1 MQTITLYLGLDVH
14 KDSITIAIAQPGPK
28 GEVRLY
34 GTISNA
40 IEPLE
45 AALKRIRKA
54 HPGAQLEVAYEAGP
68 CGFVI
73 ARRLKQLEVPCLVAA
88 PSLIPKQP
96 GSPFKTDKRDARA
109 IARLLR
115 AGELTAVYVP
125 EPTDEAIRDLCRA
138 RTDAVDDHRR
148 CRFRLK
154 AFLLRHGYRY
164 QGKANWSQA
173 HMRYLRELVLPHPAM
188 KAILEEYLQGID
200 AAHHRVQRIELSML
214 TLLENWRLKPAVQAL
229 MAFRGFQLVA
239 SMITVSELGDIHR
252 FAHPRQL
259 MTYLGLVPTESSSGP
274 RQRQG
279 RISRCGNGHQRWLLT
294 ECAQHYALPPKISKE
309 LSRRQE
315 GQPESVR
322 ALSWK
327 AQNRLYLRFT
337 RLLGRRL
344 QQNKAKVAIAREL
357 CGFIWALLRS
367 QPCYTQPQAPLPGPA
382 PSPKTATASKLNEEF
397 SALDRVCKSKAKEK
411 TRSRSARPGL
421 A

>member
-1 MQTITLYLGLDVH
+1 MRTNNHTMPKITLYIGLDVH
-14 KDSITIAIAQPGPK
+14 KDSITIAVAEPGPK
-28 GEVRLY
+28 GEIRTF
-34 GTISNA
+34 GTIANSVQA
-40 IEPLE
+40 LE
-45 AALKRIRKA
+45 RTLIRFRQA
-54 HPGAQLEVAYEAGP
+54 HPDAQFEVAYEAGP

-73 ARRLKQLEVPCLVAA
+73 ARRLKQLRIPCLVAA

-96 GSPFKTDKRDARA
+96 GSPFKTDKRDARS

-138 RTDAVDDHRR
+138 RTDAVDDQRR

-164 QGKANWSQA
+164 QGKANWGQP

-200 AAHHRVQRIELSML
+200 AAHARVERIEASML
-214 TLLENWRLKPAVQAL
+214 QLLEGWSLKPAVQAL

-274 RQRQG
+274 RQRLG
-279 RISRCGNGHQRWLLT
+279 GISRCGNGHQRWLLT
-294 ECAQHYALPPKISKE
+294 ECAEHYALPPKVSKE
-309 LSRRQE
+309 LSARQE
-315 GQPESVR
+315 GQPPAVR
-322 ALSWK
+322 DLSWK
-327 AQNRLYLRFT
+327 AQNRLHLRFT
-337 RLLGRRL
+337 KLLARRL
-344 QQNKAKVAIAREL
+344 QRNKAKVAIAREL
-357 CGFIWALLRS
+357 CGFIWALLRT
-367 QPCYTQPQAPLPGPA
+367 QQCYRHPLPNG
-382 PSPKTATASKLNEEF
+382 STA
-397 SALDRVCKSKAKEK
+397 
-411 TRSRSARPGL
+411 G
-421 A
+421 